1 MKIKRRHTL
10 GLIATALAGNSM
22 PTIAGVANPRGPE
35 GRPVIDRSIRFVGKA
50 SEVRIRIAYP
60 TPDDVIDRSAND
72 SHQITP
78 QSLVPLL
85 LRYEYNGFFWQ
96 GRFGTVKL
104 LIEFEKRKPGLP
116 PWNGYDQLL
125 AWVTAFAQDWNSKP
139 GDAIWDA
146 PRKIEVNGVPCILL
160 SGRIEGR
167 PDEVRRYY
175 FPFEEDYALLLR
187 LDLVDNSD
195 RPGLTKSNWRPR
207 AESFREQLLST
218 VRVEVK
224 PKPAN

>member
-1 MKIKRRHTL
+1 MSIKRRDAL
-10 GLIATALAGNSM
+10 RLIAAALAGSSM

-35 GRPVIDRSIRFVGKA
+35 GRPVIDRTIRFIGKTSDA
-50 SEVRIRIAYP
+50 TARIAYP
-60 TPDDVIDRSAND
+60 TPDDMVDRAIND
-72 SHQITP
+72 SYVINPH
-78 QSLVPLL
+78 SRVPLL
-85 LRYEYNGFFWQ
+85 LRYEYSGFFWQ

-104 LIEFEKRKPGLP
+104 LLEVAHRTPGAQPWKGYDGLP
-116 PWNGYDQLL
+116 
-125 AWVTAFAQDWNSKP
+125 AWVTEFAKDWNSRL
-139 GDAIWDA
+139 GDAVWEN
-146 PRKIEVNGVPCILL
+146 PSKVEVNGVPCILL

-187 LDLVDNSD
+187 LDLVDNSN

-207 AESFREQLLST
+207 AEAFREQLLST